1 MSNLVTKT
9 KGLIFIFAGLFWLVA
24 VFVKSWP
31 TVGLT
36 SASAVLFFL
45 STICGFGV
53 MSIGTS
59 LLENNTN
66 K

>member
-1 MSNLVTKT
+1 MSNLVTKV
-9 KGLIFIFAGLFWLVA
+9 KGLIFVVAGLFWLIA

-31 TVGLT
+31 TVSLT
-36 SASAVLFFL
+36 STSATLFFL
-45 STICGFGV
+45 SAICGFAV